1 MPHQRRRGVL
11 HPEAAI
17 ICNMIFESGKRLYL
31 RLGAEKADW
40 VAFRRTAACE
50 VSNNLRQPSQA
61 DEDCWIRCSTLKLN
75 LRQGCSAVQ
84 QTGVKRVLPL
94 GLHGLAA
101 GTEIWHKI
109 CPFYSS
115 KRR

>member
-61 DEDCWIRCSTLKLN
+61 DEDCWNKLFDT
-75 LRQGCSAVQ
+75 QAESAV
-84 QTGVKRVLPL
+84 
-94 GLHGLAA
+94 
-101 GTEIWHKI
+101 
-109 CPFYSS
+109 
-115 KRR
+115 